1 MEKLRI
7 EKIIIGAQYENSENY
22 KKFVEI
28 VKSKNLNVLIVQKGK
43 RINIEKDIYIDVLW
57 PSTKEIEENILNNNA
72 LVFKIVYK
80 NFSMLFTGDIEKVA
94 EEKILKEINPAILK
108 SDILKVAHHG
118 SKTSTTQEFLD
129 NVEPKIALIGVG
141 KDNNFGHPSG
151 EVIER
156 LKSKDIK
163 IYRTDEKGEIVLE
176 VNKGGKITINNK

>member
-7 EKIIIGAQYENSENY
+7 EKIIIGTQYENSENY

-28 VKSKNLNVLIVQKGK
+28 LKSKNLNVLIVQKGK

-57 PSTKEIEENILNNNA
+57 PRTEKIEENILNNNA

-176 VNKGGKITINNK
+176 VNKGGKITIDNK

>member
-7 EKIIIGAQYENSENY
+7 EKIIIGTQYENSENY

-57 PSTKEIEENILNNNA
+57 PSTKKIEENILNNNA

-118 SKTSTTQEFLD
+118 SKTS
-129 NVEPKIALIGVG
+129 
-141 KDNNFGHPSG
+141 
-151 EVIER
+151 R
-156 LKSKDIK
+156 
-163 IYRTDEKGEIVLE
+163 
-176 VNKGGKITINNK
+176 

>member
-1 MEKLRI
+1 MEELRI
-7 EKIIIGAQYENSENY
+7 EKIIIGTHYENSENY

-57 PSTKEIEENILNNNA
+57 PSTEKIEENILNNNA

-156 LKSKDIK
+156 LKNKDIK

-176 VNKGGKITINNK
+176 VNKGGKITIDNK

>member
-7 EKIIIGAQYENSENY
+7 EKIIIGTQYENSANY

-57 PSTKEIEENILNNNA
+57 PSTEKIDENILNNNA

-176 VNKGGKITINNK
+176 VNKGGKITIDNK

>member
-7 EKIIIGAQYENSENY
+7 EKIIIGTQYENSENY

-57 PSTKEIEENILNNNA
+57 PSTKKIEENILNNNA

-94 EEKILKEINPAILK
+94 EEKILKEINPVILK
-108 SDILKVAHHG
+108 SNILKVAHHG

-129 NVEPKIALIGVG
+129 NVEPQIALIGVG
-141 KDNNFGHPSG
+141 ENNNFGHPSG

-176 VNKGGKITINNK
+176 VNKGGKITIDNK